1 MNRIPI
7 LPFTKDM
14 TGPAGYLAAAS
25 SMSFQSLTKLRR
37 EANQFFRWVWY
48 NKDDGCSPK
57 EMIAAMGTNAV
68 SNFTLHYL
76 IIQAIK
82 ASGVEVPE
90 SEYTPPLAYTKHDD
104 GSITID

>member
-1 MNRIPI
+1 MVEAERAPHSTPATPPTLAEEPSNIFIMNHIPI

-48 NKDDGCSPK
+48 NKDEGCSPK
-57 EMIAAMGTNAV
+57 EMLAAMG
-68 SNFTLHYL
+68 
-76 IIQAIK
+76 
-82 ASGVEVPE
+82 PE
-90 SEYTPPLAYTKHDD
+90 
-104 GSITID
+104 